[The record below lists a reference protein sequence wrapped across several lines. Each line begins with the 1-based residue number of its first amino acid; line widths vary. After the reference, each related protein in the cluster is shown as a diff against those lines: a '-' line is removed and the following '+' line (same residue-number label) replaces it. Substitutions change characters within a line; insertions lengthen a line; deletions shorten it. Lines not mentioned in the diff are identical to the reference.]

1 MNKTELISKVAE
13 QAGLKKVEA
22 TKAVTTMFEILRDT
36 LKIGEKVA
44 ITGFGTFRVVERA
57 AREGRNPQTGGPIR
71 IPATKVVRFKPAKDL
86 KYL

>member
-44 ITGFGTFRVVERA
+44 ITGFGTFRVVQRA
-57 AREGRNPQTGGPIR
+57 AREGRNPQTGRPIR

>member
-22 TKAVTTMFEILRDT
+22 GKAVTTMFEILRDT

-44 ITGFGTFRVVERA
+44 ITGFGTFRVAERA
-57 AREGRNPQTGGPIR
+57 AREGRNPQTGKPIR
-71 IPATKVVRFKPAKDL
+71 IPATKVVRFKPGKDL

>member
-22 TKAVTTMFEILRDT
+22 NKAVTTVFEILRDT

-57 AREGRNPQTGGPIR
+57 AREGRNPQTGKPIK

>member
-44 ITGFGTFRVVERA
+44 ITGFGTFRVVQRA
-57 AREGRNPQTGGPIR
+57 AREGRNPQTGRPIS